1 MYHVSQLKTWH
12 QSFLTFTVE
21 SYKAIIWAVAECAMT
36 IVATSI
42 PVLRV
47 VFKQAFNS
55 AITGYTGQSKSSKSR
70 SNPSNNTSLADRM
83 GSRQISRK
91 TEMLVS
97 GESSKDVFGKQ
108 QYVEMD
114 DLEVDEHGRVTS
126 SSPKAWP
133 DSSEHHVTNRL
144 V

>member
-1 MYHVSQLKTWH
+1 
-12 QSFLTFTVE
+12 
-21 SYKAIIWAVAECAMT
+21 MT

-55 AITGYTGQSKSSKSR
+55 AITGYTGQSKSR

-97 GESSKDVFGKQ
+97 GEFSKDVFGKQ

-126 SSPKAWP
+126 SSPEAWP

>member
-1 MYHVSQLKTWH
+1 M
-12 QSFLTFTVE
+12 
-21 SYKAIIWAVAECAMT
+21 C

-55 AITGYTGQSKSSKSR
+55 AITGYTGHSKSSKSR
-70 SNPSNNTSLADRM
+70 SNPSNPASVANRM
-83 GSRQISRK
+83 SSRQISKK
-91 TEMLVS
+91 TEILVS

-114 DLEVDEHGRVTS
+114 DLEIDEHGRVTS
-126 SSPKAWP
+126 SSSEVRP
-133 DSSEHHVTNRL
+133 DSSEHHEPNRL